1 MTVTTAKAAAPP
13 SAASVGRQSRAA
25 AAATASPQRTS
36 TAVSW
41 ATITRPSGVPKNG
54 SSEGARTMARSVTMD
69 VDTPT
74 AASAQPAHSRVDPP
88 AGSLPRHTN
97 QQVQAPPRSTTR
109 PAQSSQRPTTCV
121 PVSQGEVLTN
131 LPKGATLPM
140 LATPTPK
147 AYAPV
152 T

>member
-1 MTVTTAKAAAPP
+1 MTVITAKAAALP
-13 SAASVGRQSRAA
+13 SAASVGRQGRAA
-25 AAATASPQRTS
+25 VAATANPQRTS

-41 ATITRPSGVPKNG
+41 ATITRPSGVPKSG
-54 SSEGARTMARSVTMD
+54 SSEGARTMARSVRMK

-74 AASAQPAHSRVDPP
+74 AASAQPSHSRVGPP

-97 QQVQAPPRSTTR
+97 QHVQAAPRSRTK
-109 PAQSSQRPTTCV
+109 PAHSSQRPAACV

-147 AYAPV
+147 A
-152 T
+152 